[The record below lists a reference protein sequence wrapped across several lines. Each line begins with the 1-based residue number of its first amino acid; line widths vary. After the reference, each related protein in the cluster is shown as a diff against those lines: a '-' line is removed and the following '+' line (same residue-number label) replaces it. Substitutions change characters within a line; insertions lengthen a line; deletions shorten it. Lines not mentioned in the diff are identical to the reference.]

1 MVSVQFQNHSFIR
14 ISSKTGNAISQSP
27 DSVGK
32 RNALDSSK
40 KKKKYMIAEGEL
52 QTENSDRNMTMG

>member
-14 ISSKTGNAISQSP
+14 LGSKTENAILPSP

-40 KKKKYMIAEGEL
+40 KNYMIAEGEL
-52 QTENSDRNMTMG
+52 QTENSNRNMTMG